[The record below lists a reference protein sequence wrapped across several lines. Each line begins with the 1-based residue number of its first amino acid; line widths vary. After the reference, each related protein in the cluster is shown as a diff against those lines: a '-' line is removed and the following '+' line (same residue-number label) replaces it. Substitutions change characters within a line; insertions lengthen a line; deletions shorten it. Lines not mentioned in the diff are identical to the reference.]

1 MIDNISLRGNISQL
15 FLSLP
20 FIVALLLISSPLVSY
35 YGISFTIYAP
45 FYTLLFI
52 LIALATD
59 IKIDK
64 IFILFSASVILT
76 GSLVAI
82 FHQNI
87 DYIWFSGNI
96 VLGVMLFSVIDKK
109 QFLHIIKFS
118 TIIIL
123 FMLIGAWI
131 TYFDIY
137 TNGVTDKFFV
147 TKTGRPIPIGS
158 LSLGHITSQGSF
170 RPSSIYDEPGTF
182 SFVIVFIAAIRHLLG
197 MNKGFTWLILILG
210 FVTSSL
216 AHLVYVFF
224 HLLTELKN
232 AKKFINIFLIVFALS
247 IFGVFI
253 SYTPESLITSFSNRL
268 QITSLDD
275 GIISGNNRLS
285 YLLYSLQKLH
295 SFEIQEWFFGAS
307 IMFNL
312 GCCNPLLPLTHAGII
327 GTWPYYL
334 IIFFLFLISFI
345 KRDFAVFALFLILLQ
360 RPDVQ
365 SAGASF
371 LVGAVLVILVS
382 SRFEKN
388 RGLNVS

>member
-1 MIDNISLRGNISQL
+1 M

-20 FIVALLLISSPLVSY
+20 FIVALLLISSPLVYS
-35 YGISFTIYAP
+35 YGISFKVYAP

-59 IKIDK
+59 SKIDK
-64 IFILFSASVILT
+64 IFILFSALVILT
-76 GSLVAI
+76 GSLVVI

-96 VLGVMLFSVIDKK
+96 VLGMMLFSVIDKK

-137 TNGVTDKFFV
+137 TNGMTDKIFV
-147 TKTGRPIPIGS
+147 TKTGRSIPFGS

-197 MNKGFTWLILILG
+197 MNKSFTWLILILG

-232 AKKFINIFLIVFALS
+232 ATKLMSIFFVAFILL

-253 SYTPESLITSFSNRL
+253 SYIPESLITSFSNRL
-268 QITSLDD
+268 QITSLDE
-275 GIISGNNRLS
+275 GIVSGNNRLS
-285 YLLYSLQKLH
+285 YLFYSLHKLQ

-307 IMFNL
+307 VMLNL
-312 GCCNPLLPLTHAGII
+312 GCCNPLLPITYAGII

-345 KRDFAVFALFLILLQ
+345 KKDFAVFAIFLILLQ

-365 SAGASF
+365 SAGMSF
-371 LVGAVLVILVS
+371 LVGALLVILVS

-388 RGLNVS
+388 RGVNVS